1 MLSDDLNPTLLL
13 VRPRPLDDEL
23 FSSWVIRL
31 ATANA
36 LKLKTFSRTKL
47 DLPSDIWRHDVDRFA
62 NANMTSCLAKVTGT
76 PVERA
81 FSTTLAAY
89 AGSLYEKHTAI
100 GPQRWLLPVGK
111 GSTWVLHGQQ
121 YCPLCLATDPIPYF
135 RRRWRLSLS
144 FACLEHRVL
153 LMDKCPRCS
162 APISFHGGDFHSL
175 SLPDKPPMT
184 SCCSC
189 RLEWRHMVTCLPKI
203 PQKLLITQ
211 EKFYRVLHEN
221 HPLLGQQ
228 QPLFPHLFF
237 DGLHLLLRTLC
248 SNGHTRRLRD
258 FLCHE
263 AGIESYTTPFRT
275 RLIRF
280 DELRVGERAR
290 LLEMALGLLA
300 DWPHR
305 FLSSCQSAH
314 LSSTYLLDY
323 RKVNPAPYWYA
334 SVIEGNL
341 YQRPYR
347 PCEAE
352 KAAVRQYLR
361 RRWLPEG
368 ANSINRWLGTYFTSK
383 PHGC

>member
-1 MLSDDLNPTLLL
+1 MMLSDGLNPTLLL
-13 VRPRPLDDEL
+13 VRPHPLDDEL
-23 FSSWVIRL
+23 LSSWVIRL

-36 LKLKTFSRTKL
+36 LKLKTFSRKKL
-47 DLPSDIWRHDVDRFA
+47 GLPHDIWRRDVDQFA
-62 NANMTSCLAKVTGT
+62 NVKMVSHLAKLTGT

-81 FSTTLAAY
+81 FLTTLAAY
-89 AGSLYEKHTAI
+89 EGSLYEKHTAR
-100 GPQRWLLPVGK
+100 GQQRWLLAVGK
-111 GSTWVLHGQQ
+111 GSAWLLHGQQ

-144 FACLEHRVL
+144 FACLEHSVL
-153 LMDKCPRCS
+153 LMDNCPRCK

-184 SCCSC
+184 SCCHC
-189 RLEWRHMVTCLPKI
+189 GTEWRHMVSCLTQI

-211 EKFYRVLHEN
+211 EKIYRVLNEN
-221 HPLLGQQ
+221 HPLLGRQ
-228 QPLFPHLFF
+228 QPIFPHLFF
-237 DGLHLLLRTLC
+237 DGLHLLLRALC

-258 FLCHE
+258 YLCHE
-263 AGIESYTTPFRT
+263 AGTESYTTPFRT
-275 RLIRF
+275 PLIRF
-280 DELRVGERAR
+280 DELRVGERAP

-305 FLSSCQSAH
+305 FLASCRLAH

-323 RKVNPAPYWYA
+323 RKASPAPYWYA
-334 SVIEGNL
+334 SAIEWNL
-341 YQRPYR
+341 NKTLYR

-352 KAAVRQYLR
+352 KEAIRQYLR

-368 ANSINRWLGTYFTSK
+368 ANSVNRWLGTYFT
-383 PHGC
+383 